1 VAAGALAG
9 KVVLVT
15 GATGGIGSATA
26 HAAAAAGA
34 RVAVHH
40 LRDGERAHALAAA
53 LPGAGHVVVEADV
66 TDPGDVEAM
75 VRDVVER
82 AGALDVLVNNAG
94 IMEDQPFLEMDLADW
109 RRTMAV
115 DLDGVFL
122 CSRHAG
128 AVMWDGE
135 GGVIVNVASQ
145 LALKGAA
152 GYSAYVAA
160 KAGVIGLTRSLAR
173 EIGPRVRVCAIAP
186 GPVDSPMTA
195 PYQDMAWI
203 AERTGPLV
211 SGRLADPAEIA
222 ASVVFLASDAASL
235 MHGQT
240 LHANGGGVL
249 A

>member
-1 VAAGALAG
+1 MSGALAG
-9 KVVLVT
+9 RVVLVT

-26 HAAAAAGA
+26 VAAAAAGA

-40 LRDGERAHALAAA
+40 LREAAA
-53 LPGAGHVVVEADV
+53 AEELLDRLPGDGHVAVEADV

-75 VRDVVER
+75 VAAVVEL
-82 AGALDVLVNNAG
+82 AGSLDVLVNNAG
-94 IMEDQPFLEMDLADW
+94 IMEDQPFLTMDLTDW
-109 RRTMAV
+109 RRTTAV

-122 CSRHAG
+122 CCRHAG
-128 AVMWDGE
+128 ALMWDGD

-145 LALKGAA
+145 LASKGAA
-152 GYSAYVAA
+152 GYAAYVAA
-160 KAGVIGLTRSLAR
+160 KAGVVGLTRALAR

-203 AERTGPLV
+203 AERTGSLV
-211 SGRLADPAEIA
+211 AGRLADPAEIA
-222 ASVVFLASDAASL
+222 ASIVFLASDAASL